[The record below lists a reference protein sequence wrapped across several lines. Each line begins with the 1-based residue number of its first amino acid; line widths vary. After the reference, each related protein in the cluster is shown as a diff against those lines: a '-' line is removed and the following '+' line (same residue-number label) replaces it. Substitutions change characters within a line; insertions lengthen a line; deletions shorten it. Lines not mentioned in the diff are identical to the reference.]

1 MNMNWSAVIDEEEE
15 GLDVSPEMIK
25 KSTSKLQIKLMSN
38 AKEYDPAQGNNNTAA
53 KNDVVFEEILK
64 NLNEEESKENK
75 LPIFLRKSPSLR
87 KKKIAASP

>member
-1 MNMNWSAVIDEEEE
+1 MNWSAVIDEEEE

-38 AKEYDPAQGNNNTAA
+38 AKEYDPTQGNNTAA
-53 KNDVVFEEILK
+53 KNDIVFEEILK

-75 LPIFLRKSPSLR
+75 LPIFLRKTPSLR

>member
-38 AKEYDPAQGNNNTAA
+38 AKEYNPAQGNNSTAKKDA
-53 KNDVVFEEILK
+53 VFEEILK